1 MIFTTE
7 QARAG
12 VTLSVHCVDM
22 YAKETTPPNAAAT
35 GQTTVWTSFLI
46 PFFVNRIYW
55 VAPGREVKVDIDILS
70 KTKYWLTLDF
80 AALLAALSE
89 NSPPGTT

>member
-1 MIFTTE
+1 
-7 QARAG
+7 
-12 VTLSVHCVDM
+12 M

-70 KTKYWLTLDF
+70 KTKYWLVLNF
-80 AALLAALSE
+80 AALLVALSE
-89 NSPPGTT
+89 NSPPVQHESIHQI